1 MLHRSLASNAVTV
14 NVDRCTFYATT
25 NECRDTG
32 PLKVAI
38 RMLPDDVLLEI
49 FIFYVDGAERIE
61 AWYTLVH
68 VCRRWRYVVFESP
81 RRLNLRLLC
90 TYSTPVRETL
100 DAWPALPIII
110 RKSVD
115 PTSLLAGAD
124 NILAALEHHNRVCHI
139 DLWGVPSSLLERFAT
154 VTKEPFPALTYL
166 ELWSNDESVPVLPD
180 SFLGGSAPHLRTLYL
195 IGIPFPALPKLL
207 LSTNDLVNL
216 DLSDTPHSGYI
227 SPEAMVN
234 CLTILIKL
242 ESLELGFRSPRS
254 RPKTNQRPPPRK
266 RAVLPALTWFQFKG
280 VSEYLEDFV
289 SRIDAPL
296 LHTIRVT
303 MFNQLIFNIS
313 QFPRFI
319 CRAEEFEAITEA
331 VVVLYDQSVKVTLY
345 PQTGKGDRAMLAL
358 AISCSESDWQL
369 SSLEQVCRSSLPLM
383 FGLERLDIH
392 EDKYWGPHWRDDM
405 ESTQWLALF
414 HPFIAVKDLY
424 LSEQLALRV
433 AHALQELARGRTTG
447 VLPVLHN
454 LFLEGL
460 QQSGSVREAIGK
472 FVAAR
477 QLSDCPT
484 VTVNRWERR

>member
-1 MLHRSLASNAVTV
+1 MV
-14 NVDRCTFYATT
+14 NVDRCTVCVTT
-25 NECRDTG
+25 NELGDID
-32 PLKVAI
+32 PLKVPI
-38 RMLPDDVLLEI
+38 RRLPGDVLLEI
-49 FIFYVDGAERIE
+49 FVFYVDGNERIE

-100 DAWPALPIII
+100 GAWPTLPIII

-124 NILAALEHHNRVCHI
+124 NILAALEHHDRVCHI
-139 DLWGVPSSLLERFAT
+139 DLWGVPSSLLERLAT

-180 SFLGGSAPHLRTLYL
+180 SFLGASSPRLRTLYL

-207 LSTNDLVNL
+207 LSTKDLVNL
-216 DLSDTPHSGYI
+216 DLSDTPDSGYI

-234 CLTILIKL
+234 CLSTLPRL

-254 RPKTNQRPPPRK
+254 RPNANRRPPPRK
-266 RAVLPALTWFQFKG
+266 RAALPAFTWFQFKG

-289 SRIDAPL
+289 ARIDAPL
-296 LHTIRVT
+296 LHTVRIT
-303 MFNQLIFNIS
+303 LFNQLIFNIS
-313 QFPRFI
+313 QLPRFI
-319 CRAEEFEAITEA
+319 CRAEKFQAFTEA
-331 VVVLYDQSVKVTLY
+331 VVVLYNQSVKVTLY

-369 SSLEQVCRSSLPLM
+369 SSLEQVCRSSLPLL

-405 ESTQWLALF
+405 ESAQWLALF
-414 HPFIAVKDLY
+414 HPFRAVKDLY

-433 AHALQELARGRTTG
+433 APALQELGRGRTAG

-460 QQSGSVREAIGK
+460 QQSGTVREAIGK

-477 QLSDCPT
+477 QLSDRPT
-484 VTVNRWERR
+484 VTVNRWKRR